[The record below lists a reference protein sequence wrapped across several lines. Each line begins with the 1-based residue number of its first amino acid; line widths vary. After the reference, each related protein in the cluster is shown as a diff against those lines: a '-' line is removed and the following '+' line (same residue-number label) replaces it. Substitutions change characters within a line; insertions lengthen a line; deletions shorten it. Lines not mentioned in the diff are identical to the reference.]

1 MRSRSA
7 ISPLRWA
14 TSQRLKR
21 VTSAPP
27 AERHLSFPRK
37 LAYGSA
43 SFVDSWPVWVPMVM
57 AAPVLTIQ
65 FGISPWIVSMLFML
79 FRFWDAITDPVMGW
93 ISDNTHSRWG
103 RRRPYIFV
111 GAILIAVTF
120 PLMWFFPRDSSQ
132 TVIIAWMAGSG
143 FLLYTALTIWAMP
156 YQSLFME
163 LTPDYHERTRINS
176 YRFYAG
182 IFFGIVISWC
192 WWFTKLE
199 MFNDPVTGEPDTLAG
214 MRFLS
219 VILGG
224 IILVF
229 GVLPALF
236 VRERFAQITKREKK
250 TSLKRDL
257 KLTLS
262 NRNFLVMVAVTV
274 FFIASSALMNSFGQF
289 TSTYYVMEG
298 DESLA
303 ATFNGY
309 WQTISTVGV
318 FFGITCANL
327 ISPRWGKSRTMVAA
341 LLFQVVGNAMTF
353 FILWP
358 GRPYLTLLNPFVIGF
373 GMQTTWLLVGSM
385 VADIADEDEL
395 LTGERREGSFSSV
408 YSWAVKLSFTIG
420 FGLSGPLLELT
431 GFDVEK
437 GIEQMEVFFRMKL
450 VMTLL
455 PVAMLL
461 AAVWALRR
469 YTITED
475 TAAATREALEARR
488 GAV

>member
-1 MRSRSA
+1 M
-7 ISPLRWA
+7 
-14 TSQRLKR
+14 
-21 VTSAPP
+21 SAPGTAP
-27 AERHLSFPRK
+27 HVGHHLPVSQK
-37 LAYGSA
+37 LAFGVA
-43 SFVDSWPVWVPMVM
+43 GFVDSWPVWVPMVM

-65 FGISPWIVSMLFML
+65 YGIKPWIVSLLFML
-79 FRFWDAITDPVMGW
+79 FRFWDAITDPIMGW

-103 RRRPYIFV
+103 RRRPYILV
-111 GAILIAVTF
+111 GAILIAATF
-120 PLMWFFPRDSSQ
+120 PLMWFFPRDASQ
-132 TVIIAWMAGSG
+132 GVIITWMAVSG
-143 FLLYTALTIWAMP
+143 FLLYTSLTIWAMP

-182 IFFGIVISWC
+182 IFFGMVISWC

-214 MRFLS
+214 TRFLS
-219 VILGG
+219 LVLAG
-224 IILVF
+224 IILLF
-229 GVLPALF
+229 GMLPALF
-236 VRERFAQITKREKK
+236 VKERFAQLTNREKK

-257 KLTLS
+257 RLTLT
-262 NRNFLVMVAVTV
+262 NRNFLVMVTVTV

-289 TSTYYVMEG
+289 TSTFYVMLG
-298 DESLA
+298 DESMA

-327 ISPRWGKSRTMVAA
+327 ISPRWGKRKTMAVALA
-341 LLFQVVGNAMTF
+341 IQVLGNLMTF

-358 GRPYLTLLNPFVIGF
+358 GRPYLTLLNPFLIGF
-373 GMQTTWLLVGSM
+373 GMHTTWLLVGSM

-395 LTGERREGSFSSV
+395 QTGDRREGSFSSV

-431 GFDVEK
+431 GFDVER
-437 GIEQMEVFFRMKL
+437 GIEQADAFFRMKL
-450 VMTLL
+450 VMSVV

-461 AAVWALRR
+461 VAIWALRR
-469 YTITED
+469 YTITEE
-475 TAAATREALEARR
+475 TAAATRSALEARR

>member
-1 MRSRSA
+1 MSHSK
-7 ISPLRWA
+7 PQPHVGHNLPV
-14 TSQRLKR
+14 SQ
-21 VTSAPP
+21 
-27 AERHLSFPRK
+27 K
-37 LAYGSA
+37 LAFGVA
-43 SFVDSWPVWVPMVM
+43 GFCDSWPVWVPMVM

-65 FGISPWIVSMLFML
+65 FGIQPWIVSLLFMA
-79 FRFWDAITDPVMGW
+79 FRFWDAMTDPVMGW

-103 RRRPYIFV
+103 RRRPFIFV
-111 GAILIAVTF
+111 GAILIAITF
-120 PLMWFFPRDSSQ
+120 PLMWMFPKDASE
-132 TVIIAWMAGSG
+132 TVIITWIAFSG
-143 FLLYTALTIWAMP
+143 LLLYTSVTIWSMP

-182 IFFGIVISWC
+182 IFFAQAISWC
-192 WWFTKLE
+192 WWFSKLE
-199 MFNDPVTGEPDTLAG
+199 MFNDTVTGEPDTLAG
-214 MRFLS
+214 TRLLS
-219 VILGG
+219 VILGV
-224 IILVF
+224 IILIF
-229 GVLPALF
+229 GLLPAIF
-236 VRERFAQITKREKK
+236 VKERFAQLTKREKK

-257 KLTLS
+257 KLTLTD
-262 NRNFLVMVAVTV
+262 RNFLVMIAVTI

-298 DESLA
+298 DESMA
-303 ATFNGY
+303 AKFNGY

-327 ISPRWGKSRTMVAA
+327 VSPRWGKRKTMAAA
-341 LLFQVVGNAMTF
+341 LLFQVVGNAITF

-358 GRPYLTLLNPFVIGF
+358 GRPYLTLLNPFIIGF

-385 VADIADEDEL
+385 IADIADEDEL
-395 LTGERREGSFSSV
+395 KTSERREGSFSSV

-420 FGLSGPLLELT
+420 FGLSGPLLHLT

-437 GIEQMEVFFRMKL
+437 GIHQAEVFFRMKL

-461 AAVWALRR
+461 AAIWALKR
-469 YTITED
+469 YTITEKY
-475 TAAATREALEARR
+475 AAQTRATLEARR